1 MNDAIEWLPYRG
13 YSFTWLMINTAFTTY
28 FTPSCRGPMR
38 LVEIDVPETEAYYR
52 RQPAARLA
60 AAGTGTSQHLPQEF
74 GLTTLRRQQVQFHLI
89 L

>member
-38 LVEIDVPETEAYYR
+38 LVEIDVLETEAYR